1 MQRRVQ
7 IQILLLVV
15 IPGLDQA
22 WSQNCT
28 FQAASH
34 RNASSEVHTR
44 VGTTERL
51 CQYYASHEPQC
62 QSDTLPG
69 SSRWYDVIGRD
80 VGAFCR
86 AGLHLAGAP
95 ARWDGRDLMH
105 ASAIIGITGLAAFAD
120 DDMRDM
126 VFRSRSATADN
137 VESVVRLAGEVWLL
151 AALAGGAYGAGLLI
165 EDDWLRETAFLAG
178 TSLILTTVAARIMK
192 TVVGRGRPYYT
203 DDPATFRMFSLA
215 DAYNAFPSGH
225 SVAAFSVSAVLAY
238 RIDNVWATAGLYGLA
253 ALTAFSRVY
262 ADEHW
267 FSDTVF
273 GALFSTALTRSV
285 IAWYTGERG
294 DTPDS
299 GFRVLP
305 TTNGIMFTYE
315 F

>member
-1 MQRRVQ
+1 MQKRVQ
-7 IQILLLVV
+7 IQIFLLMV

-22 WSQNCT
+22 WSQTNT
-28 FQAASH
+28 LLAASLW
-34 RNASSEVHTR
+34 NASSEVHSR
-44 VGTTERL
+44 VGTSERP

-62 QSDTLPG
+62 QADTLPG
-69 SSRWYDVIGRD
+69 SSRWYDRIGRD
-80 VGAFCR
+80 AGAFYR

-105 ASAIIGITGLAAFAD
+105 AGAMIGITGLAAFAD

-126 VFRSRSATADN
+126 VFRSRSATADD
-137 VESVVRLAGEVWLL
+137 VESIVRLAGEAWLL
-151 AALAGGAYGAGLLI
+151 AAITGGAYGAGLLI
-165 EDDWLRETAFLAG
+165 EDDWLCETAFLAG
-178 TSLILTTVAARIMK
+178 TSLILTTVATRILK
-192 TVVGRGRPYYT
+192 IVIGRGRPYYT
-203 DDPATFRMFSLA
+203 ADPGTFRMFSLA

-273 GALFSTALTRSV
+273 GAVFSTALTRSV